1 MATGFYGI
9 NRPADVSPDDAEVV
23 MIYTENREAISAPT
37 VNRLSSTTVLNQ
49 LADNDGNNVQ
59 GLYNLT
65 LPSTQFNELGVY
77 NIYIKPREIRL
88 SIEDCGVLFTQPNV
102 KGIIINLAG
111 LSVEDR
117 TKIEGD
123 NSLVGY
129 RVEYF
134 DTTTNTKVRNLYR
147 VITSSF
153 YAEPVVTN
161 VNNTQQKS
169 IRYKYVSTP
178 GDLIFCTLTPST
190 APTNNLNA
198 IPFIG
203 EPGQNIVMT
212 NTFFDPLHIEVEMV
226 EHDADTLSYALYGDQ
241 IKSLEDGLYT
251 IYDREGNVYKQ
262 YQLYEVRNE
271 INEKLYEV
279 REDLRDNIAN
289 SSTFDEIT
297 DTE

>member
-9 NRPADVSPDDAEVV
+9 NRPADVSPEDTEVV
-23 MIYTENREAISAPT
+23 MIYTENREATTIPT
-37 VNRLSSTTVLNQ
+37 VRRLSSSTVLNQ
-49 LADNDGNNVQ
+49 LTDDEGSNIQ

-102 KGIIINLAG
+102 KGIIINLAE

-117 TKIEGD
+117 TKIEGN

-169 IRYKYVSTP
+169 IRYKYVTTP

-203 EPGQNIVMT
+203 EPGQNIIIT

-241 IKSLEDGLYT
+241 IKSIEDGLYT

>member
-9 NRPADVSPDDAEVV
+9 NRPADVDPSDVDVF
-23 MIYTENREAISAPT
+23 MLYTENRESTTTP
-37 VNRLSSTTVLNQ
+37 VVKKLSSTTVLSPVI
-49 LADNDGNNVQ
+49 DDGFGNIQ

-65 LPSTQFNELGVY
+65 LPNTEFNDLGIY
-77 NIYIKPREIRL
+77 NIYLKPLEIRTT
-88 SIEDCGVLFTQPNV
+88 IQDCGVLFTQPNI
-102 KGIIINLAG
+102 KGIIINLAEN
-111 LSVEDR
+111 LEFRS
-117 TKIEGD
+117 KLEGN

-134 DTTTNTKVRNLYR
+134 DTTTGEKTKNFFR

-153 YAEPVVTN
+153 YTEPVVTN
-161 VNNTQQKS
+161 VANTQQKS
-169 IRYKYVSTP
+169 VRYKYTSTP

-190 APTNNLNA
+190 APTNNLNS

-203 EPGQNIVMT
+203 EPGQDIVLT
-212 NTFFDPLHIEVEMV
+212 NSFFDPIHIEVEMV
-226 EHDADTLSYALYGDQ
+226 EHNADTLSYALYGDQ

-251 IYDREGNVYKQ
+251 IYNKDGEVYKQ
-262 YQLYEVRNE
+262 YQLYEIRNE

-279 REDLRDNIAN
+279 REDLRDNIDN
-289 SSTFDEIT
+289 NTPFNEVI

>member
-9 NRPADVSPDDAEVV
+9 NRPADVSPEDTEVV
-23 MIYTENREAISAPT
+23 MIYTENREATNIPT
-37 VNRLSSTTVLNQ
+37 VRRLSSSTVLNQ
-49 LADNDGNNVQ
+49 LTDDEGSNIQ

-65 LPSTQFNELGVY
+65 LPSDQFNELGIY

-111 LSVEDR
+111 LSIEDR

-251 IYDREGNVYKQ
+251 IYDRDGNVYKQ

-279 REDLRDNIAN
+279 REDLGDDIAN

>member
-9 NRPADVSPDDAEVV
+9 NRPADVSPEDTEVV
-23 MIYTENREAISAPT
+23 MIYTENREATTPPT
-37 VNRLSSTTVLNQ
+37 VRRLPSSTVLNQ
-49 LADNDGNNVQ
+49 FTDDEGSNIQ

-117 TKIEGD
+117 TKIEGN

-203 EPGQNIVMT
+203 EPGQNIVIT

-241 IKSLEDGLYT
+241 IKSIEDGLYT